1 MGALAVLGIV
11 EFEGGEWAVTAARRY
26 ARGLLEQEGIE
37 DWEASLVVTELAANA
52 VAHGGEGGF
61 GLAVSVGEDVVRI
74 EVGDSGPGRGLR
86 VREAGE
92 DDEEG
97 RGLLLVDGLSRR
109 WGAVCR
115 ETGTTVWVELERRP
129 ASPAA
134 AEEAGR

>member
-1 MGALAVLGIV
+1 MGALVVLGIV
-11 EFEGGEWAVTAARRY
+11 EFEGEEWAVTAARRY

-52 VAHGGEGGF
+52 VAHGDGGGF

-86 VREAGE
+86 VKEAEGT
-92 DDEEG
+92 DESG

-115 ETGTTVWVELERRP
+115 TTGTTVWVELERRT
-129 ASPAA
+129 ASSA
-134 AEEAGR
+134 AEEAGG